1 MSKDKL
7 LAGNKFPVY
16 ILAVSEGWED
26 AYIKDLRRDKV
37 YYARAPYFKK
47 QGPIEENVLR
57 SSMAY
62 GLIVPEKQN
71 FPSLDVALEYV
82 KKKFQTQEENL
93 ISFSDAVDVIL
104 DYAKE
109 INHPLFYKAVENF
122 GKKEKKLLTLLSEL
136 EEIRQEGKS
145 LLARLGEGLR

>member
-1 MSKDKL
+1 MSKDKYVT
-7 LAGNKFPVY
+7 GNKFPVY

-26 AYIKDLRRDKV
+26 AYIKDKRSCLV
-37 YYARAPYFKK
+37 YYVRAPYFKK

-71 FPSLDVALEYV
+71 FPSVDAALEYV
-82 KKKFQTQEENL
+82 KKKFQTQEDNL

-109 INHPLFYKAVENF
+109 INHPLADKAVENF
-122 GKKEKKLLTLLSEL
+122 EKKEKKRLTLLSEL
-136 EEIRQEGKS
+136 EEIRQEGES
-145 LLARLGEGLR
+145 ILARLGEGLR